1 MWPNPRETPD
11 FWSHLLTKP
20 LMENFIFL
28 CIVFLTI
35 TLLAMFQWR
44 NWGGV
49 LCTIAPPLRKNLPF
63 FKKHKDNINLL
74 AYPNLKKNAITC
86 SFCVPGFRKILL
98 QVHLGKNYHTK
109 CYKKNLNEPFDEK
122 ICYHKLLWS
131 ITMWIKIVWFRCVWL
146 AVFLHFRKFF

>member
-49 LCTIAPPLRKNLPF
+49 LCTIAPPLRKNLPS
-63 FKKHKDNINLL
+63 FKEHKDNINLL

-98 QVHLGKNYHTK
+98 QVHFGKNCHTK

-131 ITMWIKIVWFRCVWL
+131 ITM
-146 AVFLHFRKFF
+146 

>member
-49 LCTIAPPLRKNLPF
+49 LCTIAPPLRKNLRS
-63 FKKHKDNINLL
+63 FKEHKDNINLL

-98 QVHLGKNYHTK
+98 QVHFGKNCHTK
-109 CYKKNLNEPFDEK
+109 CYKKKSERTIWRKNLLSQTTV
-122 ICYHKLLWS
+122 IYHNVDHNSLVPLCL
-131 ITMWIKIVWFRCVWL
+131 T
-146 AVFLHFRKFF
+146 